1 MKKPYFKIWALSM
14 AMILFHIQVLAAAAP
29 SNIKS
34 VESNYE
40 LEIYDAF
47 NEIEG
52 LVSFLNENE
61 TANYESLQAINS
73 NLIDNV
79 SSSAAVAMN
88 SAEREGPPVMNPF
101 LWGCIFS
108 WVGLIVVYAT
118 TDSNKA
124 YTNSAWKGCLVGSVL
139 WAVFSVGGGCFFPA
153 AFSFLPFLPMYY

>member
-1 MKKPYFKIWALSM
+1 MKKIHFKIWALSM
-14 AMILFHIQVLAAAAP
+14 AMILFHIQVLAVAAP
-29 SNIKS
+29 SDIKS

-88 SAEREGPPVMNPF
+88 SEGREGPPVMSPF
-101 LWGCIFS
+101 LWGCILS
-108 WVGLIVVYAT
+108 WVGLIVVYVT

-124 YTNSAWKGCLVGSVL
+124 YTKGAWTGCLVN
-139 WAVFSVGGGCFFPA
+139 GGCQILSGVLYA
-153 AFSFLPFLPMYY
+153 ILMSAEVIGSFSFGY

>member
-1 MKKPYFKIWALSM
+1 MKKIHFKIWALSM
-14 AMILFHIQVLAAAAP
+14 AMILFHIQVLAVAAP
-29 SNIKS
+29 SDIKS

-88 SAEREGPPVMNPF
+88 SEGREGPPVMSPF
-101 LWGCIFS
+101 LWGCILS
-108 WVGLIVVYAT
+108 WVGLIVVYVT

-124 YTNSAWKGCLVGSVL
+124 YTKGAWTGCLVSSVL
-139 WAVFSVGGGCFFPA
+139 WAVLFVGGGCFFPA
-153 AFSFLPFLPMYY
+153 AFSFLSFLPMYY